1 MSDSEKS
8 RKQEELEKDVVNSEA
23 AMRRAAKR
31 ARELAKQKGSY
42 IVIYRD
48 GKIVKEVVD
57 KDVA

>member
-1 MSDSEKS
+1 MSGNDKL
-8 RKQEELEKDVVNSEA
+8 RKQDELENDVVKSEA
-23 AMRRAAKR
+23 AMRRAASK
-31 ARELAKQKGSY
+31 ARELARQKGSY